1 MNRNICKEK
10 QSKNKK
16 GQSLVELAI
25 TITILLTL
33 LAGAFDI
40 GSAFLDFVA
49 MRDAAQEGATYASI
63 FPTDTTGIINS
74 VQLSSSQPIN
84 FSTFVEDCTEGSP
97 NGICI
102 EWQGD
107 QCSGNQV
114 TITVRYVYRLI
125 VPFFG
130 GFLGTQDIP
139 LSARVTNEIMTTAC
153 E

>member
-1 MNRNICKEK
+1 MIRNIIIK
-10 QSKNKK
+10 QVKQQK
-16 GQSLVELAI
+16 GQSLVELAL

-33 LAGAFDI
+33 LVGAFDI
-40 GSAFLDFVA
+40 GNAFLDFVA

-63 FPTDTTGIINS
+63 FPTDTSGIINS
-74 VQLSSSQPIN
+74 VQLSSTQPIN
-84 FSTFVEDCTEGSP
+84 FSTFVEDCDENSS

-102 EWQGD
+102 EFAGN

-114 TITVRYVYRLI
+114 TITVRYLYKVI
-125 VPFFG
+125 VPFVG

-139 LSARVTNEIMTTAC
+139 LRASVTNEIMTTAC